1 MAHPIVEKLKTF
13 GIRHGEK
20 VGVAVVTALCLTM
33 LAMAFSRPSIDITAD
48 QIASSTQQARQNIQE
63 VQKDD
68 NVVKTIQGQGIVQP
82 NFVKV
87 VDERKPGSAD
97 PARYQL
103 SNVLSSPEPG
113 AGLLRDQPELIRVS
127 RVEAHPGRGS
137 IRLVVL
143 DSQGRVQYEE
153 PEKTTTKPKA
163 KRKRR
168 SSSSGSGGQA
178 RMMMGGGYGT
188 GSGQEETEREKTD
201 RLKKEKADRDRL
213 SKSLTAGATIPAPS
227 KKEEEA
233 APVAASRDYKT
244 ELKGFRWVALTG
256 VVDHKQLRD
265 NYARALKV
273 DFAAANPHY
282 IHVDIERQYRLDD
295 GEWSEWEQVDRPYIK
310 DQILGLLY
318 EAESENSPNG
328 RPITKEEVRLEEL
341 VDPLPFLEVGYWVGV
356 HHADLLNKESLEQ
369 PKTTVGGMGGM
380 MRGSGGMMGM
390 MGPRGGMSGGGGMM
404 GSDGM
409 SGGRAGM
416 MMMGGS
422 GGMMGSYG
430 RMFGGGSIGQD
441 DTNFSKSDSDKV
453 MVRAIDF
460 TIEPDTI
467 YRYRIRLIVKNPN
480 FKLDSVSPGVDH
492 ESEQLPG
499 PWSEVAGPVV
509 VPPDVETYVKGTP
522 PADLRQR
529 RPDLIEFNV
538 VRWNPEN
545 GLTVVKPFYRAPG
558 EVVGEPTS
566 ASVPVEVGDE
576 TKIQSRTIDF
586 TSHRI
591 LVDTATSRTPSERL
605 GLGFGGYTTPTLA
618 VLLRPDGMIELR
630 DEAGDLVGG
639 QMNEMISIYN
649 QTIKDAQSDEKQSSN
664 LNPFG
669 GGSGGMMGFD

>member
-273 DFAAANPHY
+273 DFAAAIP
-282 IHVDIERQYRLDD
+282 
-295 GEWSEWEQVDRPYIK
+295 
-310 DQILGLLY
+310 
-318 EAESENSPNG
+318 
-328 RPITKEEVRLEEL
+328 
-341 VDPLPFLEVGYWVGV
+341 
-356 HHADLLNKESLEQ
+356 
-369 PKTTVGGMGGM
+369 TT
-380 MRGSGGMMGM
+380 
-390 MGPRGGMSGGGGMM
+390 
-404 GSDGM
+404 
-409 SGGRAGM
+409 
-416 MMMGGS
+416 
-422 GGMMGSYG
+422 
-430 RMFGGGSIGQD
+430 FTSI
-441 DTNFSKSDSDKV
+441 S
-453 MVRAIDF
+453 
-460 TIEPDTI
+460 
-467 YRYRIRLIVKNPN
+467 
-480 FKLDSVSPGVDH
+480 
-492 ESEQLPG
+492 
-499 PWSEVAGPVV
+499 
-509 VPPDVETYVKGTP
+509 
-522 PADLRQR
+522 
-529 RPDLIEFNV
+529 
-538 VRWNPEN
+538 
-545 GLTVVKPFYRAPG
+545 
-558 EVVGEPTS
+558 S
-566 ASVPVEVGDE
+566 ASIASTTASGASG
-576 TKIQSRTIDF
+576 SRSTD
-586 TSHRI
+586 R
-591 LVDTATSRTPSERL
+591 TSRTKSWAFSMRPSPRTAPTAGRL
-605 GLGFGGYTTPTLA
+605 RRKKSGSRSSSIRFPSSKLATGSAYTTPTCST
-618 VLLRPDGMIELR
+618 RSR
-630 DEAGDLVGG
+630 
-639 QMNEMISIYN
+639 
-649 QTIKDAQSDEKQSSN
+649 
-664 LNPFG
+664 
-669 GGSGGMMGFD
+669 